1 MAGTDA
7 TVVDFW
13 RFTLSNLRMNNAR
26 GYLDEFLATRA
37 IGLAGLP
44 VKWHSYNALTLNGAT
59 IGVEEGYSGE
69 GVGVWVGVLCRG
81 DGSFLW
87 ENSCRQT
94 KPLWKRAIAV
104 KCTTGLS
111 AHQFAELTQWI
122 SQSKPLHTI
131 PAILGVAGSLQAT
144 LVYLRHNLPQAAIG
158 ELLGVSQPTVSRAVK
173 ALTELVT
180 RALDG
185 YLILITAEE
194 VAPGCDYVLDGT
206 LMPCWSWKAH
216 PELWS
221 GKHKRTGLN
230 VQVLVTPAGR
240 LVWVS
245 DPCPGSTHDIAA
257 LDASGLLEGLDVSGW
272 VADKG
277 YIGRGMITPPRKPA
291 GKQLSD
297 TAKKVSR
304 SINRV
309 RYIVE
314 QVNAHIKAWKILKED
329 YRRPL
334 DTFPQTIT
342 ATLMLYTYTTTP

>member
-1 MAGTDA
+1 MGAKAGQWILKRS
-7 TVVDFW
+7 W
-13 RFTLSNLRMNNAR
+13 RYEGSR
-26 GYLDEFLATRA
+26 E
-37 IGLAGLP
+37 IAGL
-44 VKWHSYNALTLNGAT
+44 
-59 IGVEEGYSGE
+59 VESCHNCMKTKKVIQGR
-69 GVGVWVGVLCRG
+69 VLGVWVGVLRRG

-87 ENSCRQT
+87 KNSCRQT

-111 AHQFAELTQWI
+111 AYQFAELTQWI

-144 LVYLRHNLPQAAIG
+144 LIYLRHNLPQAAIG

-185 YLILITAEE
+185 YLITAEE

-245 DPCPGSTHDIAA
+245 DPCPGSTHDVAA

-291 GKQLSD
+291 GKKLSD
-297 TAKKVSR
+297 IAKKVSR

-314 QVNAHIKAWKILKED
+314 QVNAHIKTWKILKED

-334 DTFPQTIT
+334 NTFPQTIT

>member
-1 MAGTDA
+1 M
-7 TVVDFW
+7 
-13 RFTLSNLRMNNAR
+13 
-26 GYLDEFLATRA
+26 
-37 IGLAGLP
+37 
-44 VKWHSYNALTLNGAT
+44 
-59 IGVEEGYSGE
+59 
-69 GVGVWVGVLCRG
+69 GVLRRG

-87 ENSCRQT
+87 KNSCRQT

-111 AHQFAELTQWI
+111 AHQLAELTQWI
-122 SQSKPLHTI
+122 SQSRPLHTI

-144 LVYLRHNLPQAAIG
+144 LTYLRHNLPQAAIG

-173 ALTELVT
+173 ARPELVT

-185 YLILITAEE
+185 YLITAEE

-230 VQVLVTPAGR
+230 IQVLVTPAGP

-245 DPCPGSTHDIAA
+245 DPCPGSTHDVAA

-277 YIGRGMITPPRKPA
+277 YIGRGMITPPRKPT
-291 GKQLSD
+291 GKSSP
-297 TAKKVSR
+297 TPP
-304 SINRV
+304 
-309 RYIVE
+309 
-314 QVNAHIKAWKILKED
+314 
-329 YRRPL
+329 RRPAAAS
-334 DTFPQTIT
+334 TSSFHR
-342 ATLMLYTYTTTP
+342 